1 VSGAAGPLIVTS
13 LDDVRG
19 CLPLPRAMDLVEDA
33 LRDRRSARIV
43 PVTLALD
50 DGAGFRVVAG
60 ATGGA
65 AVVRFGAAGRFW
77 ATGATRPNTWAAV
90 FDPGTGE
97 LLALLRFPFADLRV
111 AATLGAAARTLTAGP
126 VPVTMIGAGNYA
138 FTVLETLHA
147 GTGIASL
154 TVVSRTRANAE
165 ALAARVSDAL
175 GVPAVTAPTVPDAV
189 AAAAVIVVGTNS
201 PEPVL
206 QARWLRGD
214 ELVLSYGLPS
224 ELDRSVYLAA
234 DRFAANDV
242 DLEPASGVGRPHPLA
257 GPDGRLERRPEALGD
272 LLTNGATGLVVVR
285 DGGGGVG
292 DAALAAG
299 LLAEIEQRAAATTPR

>member
-1 VSGAAGPLIVTS
+1 
-13 LDDVRG
+13 
-19 CLPLPRAMDLVEDA
+19 
-33 LRDRRSARIV
+33 
-43 PVTLALD
+43 
-50 DGAGFRVVAG
+50 
-60 ATGGA
+60 
-65 AVVRFGAAGRFW
+65 
-77 ATGATRPNTWAAV
+77 
-90 FDPGTGE
+90 
-97 LLALLRFPFADLRV
+97 
-111 AATLGAAARTLTAGP
+111 
-126 VPVTMIGAGNYA
+126 
-138 FTVLETLHA
+138 
-147 GTGIASL
+147 
-154 TVVSRTRANAE
+154 
-165 ALAARVSDAL
+165 
-175 GVPAVTAPTVPDAV
+175 VPDAV